1 MTKLY
6 DFTITQGNKTIL
18 KFTDKNAVKA
28 HSIVSTANSI
38 AKYKSQRMS
47 YTYKYSN

>member
-1 MTKLY
+1 MNKTY

-18 KFTDKNAVKA
+18 KFTDKNAVRA
-28 HSIVSTANSI
+28 HSIVSTANAL

-47 YTYKYSN
+47 YTYTYNK